1 MLGVLGY
8 VLLAALI
15 GASTALLGGGRTDE
29 NGFIFLALLCALGL
43 ALAFAGRRFFLGL
56 SSEAQSVS
64 ELVKPIAL
72 IVTVWMV
79 FVVLAQAAISQS
91 YPTAS
96 GYSAGVAYG
105 LAMFA
110 LWLERKPS
118 VDRARIAVFV
128 LYFAAALIALA
139 ALMGFVPAAA
149 FWVVSAVIPAWQAGR
164 FAAQHQESQAFRL
177 ITAAIRLFAWVLAVG
192 LAVPVLL
199 EFR

>member
-1 MLGVLGY
+1 MSEDGLLYFAILCGVGFS
-8 VLLAALI
+8 AAM
-15 GASTALLGGGRTDE
+15 
-29 NGFIFLALLCALGL
+29 
-43 ALAFAGRRFFLGL
+43 AGRRFFLGL
-56 SSEAQSVS
+56 SSEAQS
-64 ELVKPIAL
+64 LAAL
-72 IVTVWMV
+72 IQPLLLVVTVWMT

-91 YPTAS
+91 YPTAG

-139 ALMGFVPAAA
+139 ALMGFVPAAV

-164 FAAQHQESQAFRL
+164 FAAQHQEQQAFRL
-177 ITAAIRLFAWVLAVG
+177 IAAAIRLFAWVLTAG
-192 LAVPVLL
+192 LVVTLL
-199 EFR
+199 IEFR